1 MKNEVTGGVTI
12 RPIEH
17 CDIEM
22 IYRWNNEAVL
32 GQWQGFEFASLSE
45 YKKRYESGEFNSRS
59 LQLLVIE
66 VNKPAG
72 LFVIKFPR
80 MGLAQFGIALLPN
93 FRGKGIAYKALQF
106 AIKYIFDNYQIE
118 RIEAD
123 TDIENSIA
131 AEPLIK
137 AGFKMEGILRK
148 YRFHH
153 AKFHDAAMYSLIRND
168 FELIRKRKEVK
179 NGKSCAQAD
188 SCRCCKEC

>member
-1 MKNEVTGGVTI
+1 MRERLTESIVL
-12 RPIEH
+12 RPIEQS
-17 CDIEM
+17 DVKM
-22 IYRWNNEAVL
+22 IYKWNNDEFL
-32 GQWQGFEFASLSE
+32 GLWQGCEFVSLSE
-45 YKKRYESGEFNSRS
+45 YQKRYDSGGFNNGL
-59 LQLLVIE
+59 LQLLIIE
-66 VNKPAG
+66 VDEPVG
-72 LFVIKFPR
+72 LFVMKFPR
-80 MGLAQFGIALLPN
+80 PGLAQLGISLLPN

-106 AIKYIFDNYQIE
+106 AIKYIFNNYQIE